1 MGDRRTPGSAL
12 GYSREYQE
20 PRTPLVVWQK
30 RPPATDERR
39 PLNQTVSYSRPAGK
53 DACKLKMN
61 IENSN
66 NNSFTFTGSL
76 VSDIVNFV
84 GLGTK
89 LEALRASIAAALA
102 AEIKASGATV
112 AQAAKVLRAELKGAG
127 VSKQDASKALVALG
141 IRERAASAGK
151 TEEAEKLAEALKPVI
166 EALKEAA
173 KNGTSDIA
181 EAVAVLRRAHL
192 SLAAEIKAN
201 AAA

>member
-1 MGDRRTPGSAL
+1 
-12 GYSREYQE
+12 
-20 PRTPLVVWQK
+20 
-30 RPPATDERR
+30 
-39 PLNQTVSYSRPAGK
+39 
-53 DACKLKMN
+53 MN